1 MGLYTFQSDNDGF
14 QQSIR
19 AHCEQPPNPSGWCSL
34 VMNMSAVATPNHD
47 LWRVRNI
54 TYNSHVRP
62 FKTHGSTRGIN
73 NGPNPRKG
81 RCCGSSAAF
90 CACDCNHCSGNNI
103 RGSS

>member
-47 LWRVRNI
+47 LWRMRNI
-54 TYNSHVRP
+54 TYNFRVVHFNSRLNA
-62 FKTHGSTRGIN
+62 RN
-73 NGPNPRKG
+73 
-81 RCCGSSAAF
+81 
-90 CACDCNHCSGNNI
+90 
-103 RGSS
+103 